1 MIKNTNIQPLR
12 ILFKADFL
20 DAKTGAFLGAG
31 VKVKRAEKSYS
42 KSAVQLF
49 IKHRNA
55 DRGTIAKALRGI
67 RTHVPRFVV
76 QDFLDL
82 SRRDKMN
89 DQFRVRYVLKSGA
102 QRSAPI
108 DINLRGWTRK
118 AQRLFFRAFRSPFI
132 SRVYFETKKEYMNRW
147 RDDSDVFLSA

>member
-12 ILFKADFL
+12 ILYKADFL

-31 VKVKRAEKSYS
+31 VKVERAEKSYS

-55 DRGTIAKALRGI
+55 DRGTIAKALRGV

-82 SRRDKMN
+82 SRRNKKDILT
-89 DQFRVRYVLKSGA
+89 RVRYISKSGVE
-102 QRSAPI
+102 RI
-108 DINLRGWTRK
+108 VNFDFEIGKIR
-118 AQRLFFRAFRSPFI
+118 RLFFRALNSRFI
-132 SRVYFETKKEYMNRW
+132 SKVYFETKLEYMNRW
-147 RDDSDVFLSA
+147 RDHSKIILGH

>member
-1 MIKNTNIQPLR
+1 MIKNSNIQPLR
-12 ILFKADFL
+12 ILYKADFL

-55 DRGTIAKALRGI
+55 DRGTIAKALRGV

-89 DQFRVRYVLKSGA
+89 DQFRVRYVLKSG
-102 QRSAPI
+102 
-108 DINLRGWTRK
+108 

>member
-31 VKVKRAEKSYS
+31 VKVKRAEKSYP

-67 RTHVPRFVV
+67 RTHVPRYVV

-82 SRRDKMN
+82 SRRGKTN
-89 DQFRVRYVLKSGA
+89 YQLRVRYVSKSGVE
-102 QRSAPI
+102 RVAPI
-108 DINLRGWTRK
+108 SMAFNCWTTK
-118 AQRLFFRAFRSPFI
+118 ARRLFFRAFKSPFI
-132 SRVYFETKKEYMNRW
+132 RSVYFEAKREYMNRW
-147 RDDSDVFLSA
+147 RDLSNIMLTN